1 MATNTAGT
9 VARDLGIQAI
19 HYIRKDFTY
28 TDLGVAAQAATGGGV
43 VGVLPAGAVVLRL
56 TVATTASF
64 NDTDRDDLDVGYS
77 LGGAELGSAMDIN
90 TAVIDAGDIAA
101 ADMAPL
107 SADTTVY
114 FAPTTAVAAEDGTT
128 GAGTIIVEYTINEN

>member
-19 HYIRKDFTY
+19 HYLRKNFTY

-43 VGVLPAGAVVLRL
+43 VGVIPAGAVIIDFHV
-56 TVATTASF
+56 VTTASF
-64 NDTDRDDLDVGYS
+64 NDTDRDDLDVGFS
-77 LGGAELGSAMDIN
+77 LGAAELGSAMDIN
-90 TAVIDAGDIAA
+90 TAVWDRGDLAVG
-101 ADMAPL
+101 DLGPL
-107 SADTTVY
+107 AADTTVY

-128 GAGTIIVEYTINEN
+128 GAGVIVVVYVMQ